1 MSEEQNYILR
11 VLLMPCL
18 PQNELFI
25 IPKAAAG
32 LLAIYKYV
40 CMHGACWKQYSDSP
54 CTKLVFCF
62 VEA

>member
-1 MSEEQNYILR
+1 
-11 VLLMPCL
+11 MPCL